1 MSGDATIPCCAASGR
16 LPVMS
21 NCAMASTAD
30 REKPPPGSNS
40 TPSEKR
46 PGERSS
52 QPVVKPDQIAPRLF
66 GVVHRRIGPLQDV
79 VRVAFMTR
87 EQGHADADRAPMFD
101 GPGGRSLEVMA
112 GRVSRGPWN
121 KCERG
126 IFLLRLC
133 RESLLTSCKP
143 STLEAGAGEGL
154 IIPGRCL
161 TASAGFGAEPQG
173 LGRRVPRRCGG
184 NEFGRR
190 RTARRPSGTSSPW
203 ESTWRA
209 LSAVCLNTEQ
219 LLVGTCRKA
228 VTTYLQGWL

>member
-1 MSGDATIPCCAASGR
+1 MRYSLFTARRAQFRSNKALLTVMTFPGTPDHESHDRFPCMLRFVVFRSFKRGD
-16 LPVMS
+16 
-21 NCAMASTAD
+21 
-30 REKPPPGSNS
+30 
-40 TPSEKR
+40 
-46 PGERSS
+46 
-52 QPVVKPDQIAPRLF
+52 
-66 GVVHRRIGPLQDV
+66 
-79 VRVAFMTR
+79 
-87 EQGHADADRAPMFD
+87 
-101 GPGGRSLEVMA
+101 EVMA

>member
-1 MSGDATIPCCAASGR
+1 MIYGFTAKTGSCESRVCDSRISPCMLRFVVFRSFKRGD
-16 LPVMS
+16 
-21 NCAMASTAD
+21 
-30 REKPPPGSNS
+30 
-40 TPSEKR
+40 
-46 PGERSS
+46 
-52 QPVVKPDQIAPRLF
+52 
-66 GVVHRRIGPLQDV
+66 
-79 VRVAFMTR
+79 
-87 EQGHADADRAPMFD
+87 
-101 GPGGRSLEVMA
+101 EVMA